1 MVWRW
6 GRGKRVSFHLAAVMS
21 ATVLHKLW
29 SQLHSSLMGILGPGP
44 CCNVCVYLHSCSGL
58 CGTLL
63 CWWWCCCLQT
73 TVLQTLWVLM
83 ALVFVAVLQIAQAA
97 ALWVLMWWPPV
108 FAVLQTAQA
117 DSSFG
122 AACYRQATRKS
133 FQKSWTSGNFL
144 ALFVELGSRIL
155 ISTGCIR
162 DSSPRRYCKL
172 QRRFM
177 DCCQWCTAGSC

>member
-1 MVWRW
+1 
-6 GRGKRVSFHLAAVMS
+6 MS
-21 ATVLHKLW
+21 WYPSCQTPPRNNWFQTASKHIQKIGIKQQICWSKSLLFCKL
-29 SQLHSSLMGILGPGP
+29 QKL
-44 CCNVCVYLHSCSGL
+44 L

-73 TVLQTLWVLM
+73 TVLKTLWVLM

-97 ALWVLMWWPPV
+97 ALWVLMWWPPA

-133 FQKSWTSGNFL
+133 FQKSWSSGNLL
-144 ALFVELGSRIL
+144 ALFLELGSRIH
-155 ISTGCIR
+155 ISPGCIR